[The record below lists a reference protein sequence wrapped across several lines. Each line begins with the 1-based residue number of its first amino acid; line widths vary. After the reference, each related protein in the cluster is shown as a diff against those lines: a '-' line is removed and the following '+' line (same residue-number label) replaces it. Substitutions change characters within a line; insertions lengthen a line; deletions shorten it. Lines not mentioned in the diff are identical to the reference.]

1 MYSLRKTVR
10 VDALKDAERES
21 ATYGE
26 IGYGYCIRGFIGG
39 KGDRYGKIRA

>member
-1 MYSLRKTVR
+1 MVIKGINMYSLRKTVR

-26 IGYGYCIRGFIGG
+26 IGY
-39 KGDRYGKIRA
+39 KYG